1 MSATTTQ
8 QSNGGVIP
16 NDAPAKA
23 ASGRGA
29 PNDAPAKAASGR
41 GAPNDAPAKAASGR
55 GAPAPGSRLAEA
67 FEAVERFPVLIESR
81 ERVIAAATAD
91 NPRVGE
97 IVEAVEADVSLSIS
111 VLRFANRS
119 GLVAGGVAGIPDAVD
134 LLKTSG
140 VLAIAGTAPSFDFF
154 ESNGGWELK
163 PERFRV
169 HALATQRG
177 ADEIGRAVGWV
188 ERDELAVAA
197 LLHDVGRLVISR
209 LHPGYKVYFDAI
221 SRTPEQ
227 RLRDEREQLGIDH
240 ALVGGVLA
248 RRWNLPQRIAVAIER
263 HHAEESDGLAALVA
277 TADMVAHYS
286 QGEAISPDRLHA
298 SAERCGLSSDALRA
312 LLYEM
317 PLASQENSRI
327 SEPCPLSAREL
338 DVLRHLS
345 EGMVYKQIAGEMHLS
360 VSTIRT
366 HLHNVYGK
374 IGAVDR
380 AQAVLTS
387 RDRGWI

>member
-1 MSATTTQ
+1 MSVTTA
-8 QSNGGVIP
+8 QST
-16 NDAPAKA
+16 
-23 ASGRGA
+23 GA
-29 PNDAPAKAASGR
+29 PLQGDAKTGSRNAA
-41 GAPNDAPAKAASGR
+41 
-55 GAPAPGSRLAEA
+55 APGSRLAEA
-67 FEAVERFPVLIESR
+67 FEAVERFPVLLEAR
-81 ERVIAAATAD
+81 ERVIAAATAE
-91 NPRVGE
+91 NIRVGDL
-97 IVEAVEADVSLSIS
+97 VEAVESDVSLAIS
-111 VLRFANRS
+111 VLRHANRG
-119 GLVAGGVAGIPDAVD
+119 GLVAGGVAGVPAALEV
-134 LLKTSG
+134 LKPAG
-140 VLAIAGTAPSFDFF
+140 VLALAGTAPSFDFF

-169 HALATQRG
+169 HALATQRA
-177 ADEIGRAVGWV
+177 ADRIGRIVGWA

-227 RLRDEREQLGIDH
+227 RLREEREQLGIDH

-248 RRWNLPQRIAVAIER
+248 RRWNLPSRIAVAIER
-263 HHAEESDGLAALVA
+263 HHADDADGLAAMVA
-277 TADMVAHYS
+277 TADMVAHYC
-286 QGEAISPDRLHA
+286 QGEAIAPERLRT
-298 SAERCGLSSDALRA
+298 SAERCGLSPENLRD
-312 LLYEM
+312 LLYEL
-317 PLASQENSRI
+317 PLPTQDATRI

-345 EGMVYKQIAGEMHLS
+345 EGMVYKQIASEMHLS

-380 AQAVLTS
+380 AQAVLMA